1 MKKNKLYL
9 NILILIICLLPLKNV
24 NAEMCRFKPVTT
36 MMKYCDKNKTNCTP
50 FMLPGNQGGD
60 GIYNTVVL
68 KETCTGDGWTIK
80 ETSSGSLCVKGDCS
94 NEEVEQASYETNGE
108 CSTVN
113 NASYANRYDQ
123 ILLADAESSLECMA
137 YGYYSYVD
145 GPLIVK
151 VKANESHKLNL
162 SQAKSLVSDKVG
174 SMFSPGTGV
183 YFEVKY
189 DGSIDWETLVD
200 CPKQYYYNWEAVG
213 SWTETTCSKSPS
225 QAYLDHQEPKKK
237 KSRAKKKEKDC
248 EGVFGCGVIDKM
260 SKELQEEYKRIIK
273 KEDQLIDRTGFASA
287 SYLEETWTY
296 TGSYRGDYPCDPV
309 PVHDVYPPGHPKA
322 GETYICG
329 YEYPCERLYCDTYTV
344 TSYDCVQHEGKRHSA
359 CDKVETSV
367 TPATI
372 KSETTV
378 TTKTTKGDDIQTL
391 GPMVPTR

>member
-36 MMKYCDKNKTNCTP
+36 MMKYCDKSKTNCTP

-225 QAYLDHQEPKKK
+225 QAYLDHQEPKKS
-237 KSRAKKKEKDC
+237 KSRAKKKEKH
-248 EGVFGCGVIDKM
+248 CGD
-260 SKELQEEYKRIIK
+260 
-273 KEDQLIDRTGFASA
+273 
-287 SYLEETWTY
+287 
-296 TGSYRGDYPCDPV
+296 
-309 PVHDVYPPGHPKA
+309 
-322 GETYICG
+322 
-329 YEYPCERLYCDTYTV
+329 
-344 TSYDCVQHEGKRHSA
+344 
-359 CDKVETSV
+359 
-367 TPATI
+367 
-372 KSETTV
+372 
-378 TTKTTKGDDIQTL
+378 L
-391 GPMVPTR
+391 GPC